1 MKEELIQTENR
12 EEEKTEQAPATVP
25 AETDGKLPLP
35 GKAEWVLAALILA
48 AAYIY
53 YSCWM
58 PVTWLR
64 QKVVDQMGIGWQW
77 LLFGFTCLFVAAGLI
92 YARMKKQAVNRGS
105 LIYLA
110 LTGAA
115 ALWFVIY
122 QPDDQ
127 PIMPYV
133 FLFLSCVAV
142 YWLTVLA
149 GKQRGGCLDARA
161 PGDRG
166 RGLFYLPFAYFGRW
180 WAALASLAG
189 RLTHSRQA
197 HRDQF
202 RQALLGVLLSIPVLC
217 IVLLLLVRADSSFAR
232 AIDGLLPRLANLFS
246 VSGWLTAVLVVLIAM
261 YLFGMFYGT
270 FYEKRPEAEKRV
282 RLPQAFLGG
291 FLVMFVALYLIFFI
305 IKLLAV
311 PESLAQIAQGTLL
324 TSTYA
329 RDGFF
334 ELCAIA
340 FINFLIFSVIKWYSP
355 DPGLMMKAALSILGV
370 QTLAF
375 ICLAF
380 SKMGLY
386 IDTYGLT
393 FKRVFTSWFMAVL
406 FLTFVLLV
414 GEIWKKFNGV
424 RIAVMTGAVTFLI
437 LAYSNMPAWMAA
449 YNAALH

>member
-1 MKEELIQTENR
+1 M
-12 EEEKTEQAPATVP
+12 
-25 AETDGKLPLP
+25 
-35 GKAEWVLAALILA
+35 
-48 AAYIY
+48 
-53 YSCWM
+53 S
-58 PVTWLR
+58 
-64 QKVVDQMGIGWQW
+64 
-77 LLFGFTCLFVAAGLI
+77 
-92 YARMKKQAVNRGS
+92 
-105 LIYLA
+105 
-110 LTGAA
+110 
-115 ALWFVIY
+115 
-122 QPDDQ
+122 
-127 PIMPYV
+127 
-133 FLFLSCVAV
+133 
-142 YWLTVLA
+142 
-149 GKQRGGCLDARA
+149 
-161 PGDRG
+161 
-166 RGLFYLPFAYFGRW
+166 
-180 WAALASLAG
+180 
-189 RLTHSRQA
+189 
-197 HRDQF
+197 
-202 RQALLGVLLSIPVLC
+202 LLSIPVLC

-406 FLTFVLLV
+406 FPDLCTAGGRDLEEVQRRAHCGDDWGRHLPDS
-414 GEIWKKFNGV
+414 G
-424 RIAVMTGAVTFLI
+424 
-437 LAYSNMPAWMAA
+437 YSNMPAWMAA